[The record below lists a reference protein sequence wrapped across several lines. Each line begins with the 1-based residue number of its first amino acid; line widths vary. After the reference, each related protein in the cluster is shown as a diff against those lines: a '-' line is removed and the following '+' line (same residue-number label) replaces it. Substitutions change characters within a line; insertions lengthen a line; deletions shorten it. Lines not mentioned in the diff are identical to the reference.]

1 MDKELAQ
8 NILDC
13 VNLGLVYADQPGLVT
28 YCNPAAAKLLN
39 IPRENL
45 LGKHLANYVL
55 TPPFN
60 TSKIKSIAERAIQ
73 HLSTPVH
80 NNRGE
85 LTGVI
90 VVLSDV
96 TELVRTQQQLISSRD
111 ELKIFHEA
119 DQLMNSSLELKNILN
134 KLLEI
139 IKRVV
144 DYYCCRI
151 YLFQQLTGELR
162 LEAEYEQQ
170 LDSCQQPT
178 EALLAQIFTTGITI
192 SQAGEL
198 SSLTIPLIRGPEKL
212 GVICIRLA
220 NFIEVS
226 ENVQRLLMNLA
237 DLACLAIKNGQRFQ
251 RTHELA
257 TIDGLTKLY
266 NRQYFEMIIK
276 REINRSQR
284 FRTNLSMVMVDVNG
298 LKEINDRLGHSVGD
312 EILVQTASI
321 LQHAVR
327 SIDYVFRYGGDE
339 MVIVLLDADEQ
350 TTSRVVQRIR
360 ERETKWNLQR
370 EHPLPILSLIIGHAV
385 TTGDKTAEQLL
396 VQADQRMY
404 QDKEEHY
411 RG

>member
-60 TSKIKSIAERAIQ
+60 TPKIQSIAKQAIQ

-119 DQLMNSSLELKNILN
+119 AQLMNSSLELKNILN

-144 DYYCCRI
+144 DYYSCRI

-170 LDSCQQPT
+170 LDCCQQPT
-178 EALLAQIFTTGITI
+178 ETLLAQVFTTGINI
-192 SQAGEL
+192 SQEGEL

-212 GVICIRLA
+212 GVICVRLA
-220 NFIEVS
+220 NIVEVP

-257 TIDGLTKLY
+257 TIDGLTRLY
-266 NRQYFEMIIK
+266 NRQYFEVIIK

-321 LQHAVR
+321 LQQAVR

-370 EHPLPILSLIIGHAV
+370 EQPLPILSLSIGHAV

>member
-1 MDKELAQ
+1 
-8 NILDC
+8 
-13 VNLGLVYADQPGLVT
+13 
-28 YCNPAAAKLLN
+28 
-39 IPRENL
+39 
-45 LGKHLANYVL
+45 
-55 TPPFN
+55 
-60 TSKIKSIAERAIQ
+60 
-73 HLSTPVH
+73 
-80 NNRGE
+80 
-85 LTGVI
+85 
-90 VVLSDV
+90 VLSDV
-96 TELVRTQQQLISSRD
+96 TELIHTQQQLISSRD
-111 ELKIFHEA
+111 ELKILHEA
-119 DQLMNSSLELKNILN
+119 AQLMNSSLELKNILN

-198 SSLTIPLIRGPEKL
+198 SSLTIPLIRGSEKL
-212 GVICIRLA
+212 GVICIRLT
-220 NFIEVS
+220 NVGEVP
-226 ENVQRLLMNLA
+226 ENVQHLLMNLA
-237 DLACLAIKNGQRFQ
+237 DLACLAIKNGQKFQ

-266 NRQYFEMIIK
+266 NRQYFEVIID

-284 FRTNLSMVMVDVNG
+284 FRNNLSMVMVDVNG

-321 LQHAVR
+321 LQQAVR

-339 MVIVLLDADEQ
+339 MVILLLDADEQ
-350 TTSRVVQRIR
+350 TTGRVVRRIR
-360 ERETKWNLQR
+360 EREVMWNIQQ
-370 EHPLPILSLIIGHAV
+370 EQPLPILSLSIGYAV
-385 TTGDKTAEQLL
+385 TTGDKTAEELL
-396 VQADQRMY
+396 DLADQRMY
-404 QDKEEHY
+404 ADKEQHY
-411 RG
+411 RDTGC